1 MGAPKGVDKL
11 GTVIP
16 AKRVLLSYFKEI
28 ASTPNRGIEADKKGT
43 GIFCGIIFGRLG
55 EFFEL
60 ASVIPG
66 ALQHRR

>member
-11 GTVIP
+11 GKVIP
-16 AKRVLLSYFKEI
+16 AKRVLLSYFKEMTR
-28 ASTPNRGIEADKKGT
+28 TPKRGIDPDRKGT
-43 GIFCGIIFGRLG
+43 GIFYRIIFGRLG